1 LCASRRVLKAGGVA
15 KERINAV
22 GRVEAAGG
30 VADKGIDTGSRI
42 LGAAGIVEQGAEFL
56 IAFMLSC
63 FGLSAKIGEI

>member
-1 LCASRRVLKAGGVA
+1 MRASRRVLK
-15 KERINAV
+15 
-22 GRVEAAGG
+22 AGG